1 MQKSLQFIPYALTHR
16 VQYISAEHMD
26 WANQCFI
33 RCGALHCAETEIAY
47 STERIDL
54 ADAYIYIGID

>member
-1 MQKSLQFIPYALTHR
+1 
-16 VQYISAEHMD
+16 MD